1 MRTDA
6 MGETVRTVGKVLL
19 AWLVLSVPVA
29 LLVGRVLRVRRV
41 HQEQWAEWEQRGRQ
55 ARLDLLA
62 RPASKEYRGPLA
74 P

>member
-1 MRTDA
+1 

-19 AWLVLSVPVA
+19 VWLALSVPVG
-29 LLVGRVLRVRRV
+29 LLVGRVLRARRV

-55 ARLDLLA
+55 VRLDQLA
-62 RPASKEYRGPLA
+62 RPVSKECPDPLV